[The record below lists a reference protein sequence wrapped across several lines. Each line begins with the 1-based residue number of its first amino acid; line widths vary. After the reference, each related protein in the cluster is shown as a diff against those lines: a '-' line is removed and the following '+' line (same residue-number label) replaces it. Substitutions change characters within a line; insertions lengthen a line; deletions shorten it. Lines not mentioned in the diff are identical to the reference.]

1 MAIYDNEFEQRKIKF
16 KPRINLNHNIIFHT
30 LEQSHFCL
38 EFYQYNLKNQ
48 VFSRESLHILLK
60 NAI

>member
-1 MAIYDNEFEQRKIKF
+1 MYDNEFEQRKIKF
-16 KPRINLNHNIIFHT
+16 KPRINLNHNNINIHT

-48 VFSRESLHILLK
+48 VFAQESLHILLR